1 MGIFRNLQSVIR
13 FRKPQFSRRRRRF
26 ERAANIDDLRAIAKR
41 RLPGGIFDYIDGAA
55 EDEWSARN
63 NVQAYSQ
70 IELCPRILRDVSA
83 VDTSTTLL
91 GRKISLPFMLGP
103 TGFSRI
109 AQSQGELAVARVAD
123 KFELVYCHSTL
134 ATRSIEEVSAV
145 SNGQQWFQVYMWKD
159 RAMLRDILQRLRACG
174 YTALALTVD
183 TAVFGRRER
192 DVRRGFTLPPKIGL
206 DTILDGIRHPSWTWD
221 FIRNEPITFAN
232 VATDSRGAGGSAVS
246 LSAYVNEQFDPS
258 ITWDAVEWLQAEWNG
273 PLFIKG
279 IQSTD
284 DAVIASKI
292 GVTGIMISNHGGRQL
307 DGSPAPIDLIEPTAQ
322 LVQGQLII
330 ICEGGIRRG
339 SDIFKAI
346 ALGADICSIGRAHFY
361 GLGAAGEQGVERAI
375 EMLKDELSRTMALT
389 GVTTISEITRDLVRI
404 RQ

>member
-1 MGIFRNLQSVIR
+1 MFRNLQSVVR
-13 FRKPQFSRRRRRF
+13 FRKPQFSRTRRRF

-41 RLPGGIFDYIDGAA
+41 RLPGGIFDYIDGGA

-63 NVQAYSQ
+63 NVAAYSR
-70 IELCPRILRDVSA
+70 IELRPRILRDVSA
-83 VDTSTTLL
+83 IDTSTTLL
-91 GRKISLPFMLGP
+91 GQKTSLPFILAP

-123 KFELVYCHSTL
+123 KLGLVYCHSTL

-145 SNGQQWFQVYMWKD
+145 SNGQQWFQVYMWRD
-159 RAMLRDILQRLRACG
+159 RAMLRDILQRLRDSG

-183 TAVFGRRER
+183 TAVLGRRER

-206 DTILDGIRHPSWTWD
+206 DTIVDGILHPSWTWD

-232 VATDSRGAGGSAVS
+232 VATDSRGAGGTAVS
-246 LSAYVNEQFDPS
+246 LSAYINEQFDPS

-279 IQSTD
+279 IQCTE

-292 GVTGIMISNHGGRQL
+292 GVAGIMVSNHGGRQL
-307 DGSPAPIDLIEPTAQ
+307 DGSPAPIDLIEPIAQ
-322 LVQGQLII
+322 LVQGQLTI

-339 SDIFKAI
+339 SDILKAI
-346 ALGADICSIGRAHFY
+346 ALGADICAVGRAHFY
-361 GLGAAGEQGVERAI
+361 GLGAAGELGVMRAI
-375 EMLKDELSRTMALT
+375 EMLKDELTRAMALS
-389 GVTTISEITRDLVRI
+389 GVRKISEITRDLVKI